1 MNTDSTNQSDKEDGN
16 YVQTEREVL
25 HSSFAHHLSQNGV
38 INKFLLFF
46 NESIRVPKSSD
57 C

>member
-16 YVQTEREVL
+16 GVQTKREVL
-25 HSSFAHHLSQNGV
+25 HASFAHHFSQNGV